1 MQTCTHT
8 AGQSEDVKEQVD
20 GLLDR
25 YLKQSRTIILAVIPS
40 NVDIA
45 TVDIIE
51 RASKVDPSGEHTI
64 DVLTKPDLVDR
75 GGESEVRNVLENR
88 TKPLHQGYFM
98 LKNKSQEQLKGKPL
112 TPQEAR
118 DAELAYFATSEYAAS
133 NRVGVEVLR
142 SALTNLLVSQIQK
155 ALTSMLEEVTSVLTK
170 TETDLASLGEEPPPS
185 QGRHTAAMASIHDV
199 VGVLRRSTECA
210 DMGRFTFGGP
220 CVWPQELIARKEF
233 AREVLETRPAFDGRL
248 LGRVWSVGDHAKI
261 EKDICVTS
269 DIDDV
274 LVVIKKGLD
283 GRVVKVVD
291 TSASSTSKGSRVC
304 LVTDSSTM
312 GTVEENTENT
322 CEVKWDSGALSVSM
336 RAEVVRNGALLDF
349 GGDSGREWVSGKDFT
364 NDSIMRVDPNFRR
377 NVAKRIE
384 QARGRELPGF
394 MNFSVFST
402 LMDEYLQRWERSTL
416 KFQQTM
422 DEAITDASESVV
434 NFHVSKLPGLSEK
447 INLELKAHLK
457 TCSTDAVKKVHTL
470 LEQEK
475 IPCTE
480 NHYLWDTIIKI
491 RNQRM
496 EDKIMSMKSPTN
508 HPEHLAKSQVIAML
522 KSDIGNDSNE

>member
-1 MQTCTHT
+1 MRTHT

-51 RASKVDPSGEHTI
+51 RASKVDPAGERTI
-64 DVLTKPDLVDR
+64 GVLTKPDLVDR

-112 TPQEAR
+112 TSQEAR

-155 ALTSMLEEVTSVLTK
+155 ALPSMLEEVTSVLTK
-170 TETDLASLGEEPPPS
+170 TETELASLGEEPPPS

-199 VGVLRRSTECA
+199 VGVLRRSTEFA
-210 DMGRFTFGGP
+210 DMGRFTFDRP
-220 CVWPQELIARKEF
+220 CVWPQELIARKVF

-322 CEVKWDSGALSVSM
+322 CKVKWDSGALSDSM
-336 RAEVVRNGALLDF
+336 RAEVVRNGALVDF
-349 GGDSGREWVSGKDFT
+349 GGDFGRAWVSGKDFT
-364 NDSIMRVDPNFRR
+364 DGNIMRVDPNFRS
-377 NVAKRIE
+377 NLAKRIE
-384 QARGRELPGF
+384 KARGRELPGF

-402 LMDEYLQRWERSTL
+402 IMGEYLQGWERPTL

-422 DEAITDASESVV
+422 DDALTDASESVV

-447 INLELKAHLK
+447 IKLELKAHLK
-457 TCSTDAVKKVHTL
+457 TCSTDAVKKVHAL
-470 LEQEK
+470 LQQEK